1 MGHTLL
7 ILAAVLA
14 VAFGPAPARAAGED
28 IGQVKVARGTVRI
41 MRDERELPATPGTR
55 VRTGDVVV
63 TGPDG
68 SAGIAFA
75 DNSLLSIGPGSR
87 LTLDRFVF
95 DPTTHAGA
103 FESTLGQG
111 TLAAVSGSIAKRTP
125 DAMRVRTPAATL
137 GVRGTEFAV
146 STAGDAR

>member
-1 MGHTLL
+1 MRRSLS

-14 VAFGPAPARAAGED
+14 LAAGPAPGLGAAED
-28 IGQVKVARGTVRI
+28 IGQVKVARGAVRI
-41 MRDERELPATPGTR
+41 LREGREMPATPGAR
-55 VRTGDVVV
+55 VRAADVVV

-68 SAGIAFA
+68 SAGITFA
-75 DNSLLSIGPGSR
+75 DNSLLSVGPNSR

-95 DPTTHAGA
+95 DPTTHDGA
-103 FESTLGQG
+103 FESTLNQG
-111 TLAAVSGSIAKRTP
+111 TLAAVSGSIAKRSP
-125 DAMRVRTPAATL
+125 DAMRVKTPAAVL